1 MTSATRLVADA
12 VLPCDGTGA
21 VHRPGAVDV
30 GADGRI
36 TRVGPVAGPA
46 DAAPSTSDDAPADV
60 RWVGGLLMPGLV
72 NAHCHSPMTLLR
84 GQGEGLPLDRWLRE
98 VIWPREAKVSA
109 DDVYWGMTL
118 ACAELLRFGVT
129 TSVEMYFHDDALAAA
144 VDAAG
149 GRCVVTPGVVVAPGW
164 ERFGTWAERIEWIA
178 ALRSTYADHPRIE
191 VGFGPHSAYALPDEA
206 LRAVGEAA
214 RATGA
219 LVHVHVAE
227 TEHEGDEV
235 SARHGG
241 ASVPRVLA
249 DLGLFD
255 APRVLAAH
263 GVWLSPDDV
272 KLLAACDVAVA
283 HCPGSNAKLAS
294 GTAGVSELLRA
305 GIRVGL
311 GTDGPA
317 SNNDLDLWEEMR
329 LAALTARQREHDPT
343 VLPAAD
349 VLHMAT
355 AGGAAALGRPDLGAL
370 EPGRWA
376 DMVRLDLDDPG
387 FVPVLDSEDLVA
399 HAVWSASRAAV
410 RDVWVAGR
418 QVVADG
424 VCTTVDLAEA
434 RARVQAAAT
443 RLAHA

>member
-1 MTSATRLVADA
+1 VTGRTRLVADA
-12 VLPCDGTGA
+12 VLPCDGSGA

-36 TRVGPVAGPA
+36 VRVGPAPGAAGSEP
-46 DAAPSTSDDAPADV
+46 DSGEWMV
-60 RWVGGLLMPGLV
+60 RDVGGLLLPGLV

-84 GQGEGLPLDRWLRE
+84 GQGEGMPLQRWLRE
-98 VIWPREAKVSA
+98 VIWPREARVGA
-109 DDVYWGMTL
+109 EDVYWGMAL

-129 TSVEMYFHDDALAAA
+129 TSMEMYFHDDALASA
-144 VDAAG
+144 VADAG
-149 GRCVVTPGVVVAPGW
+149 SRCVVTPGVVVAPGW
-164 ERFGTWAERIEWIA
+164 ERFGTWQQRIEWIA
-178 ALRSTYADHPRIE
+178 GLRQQYAGHPRIE
-191 VGFGPHSAYALPDEA
+191 VGFGPHSAYALPEEA
-206 LRAVGEAA
+206 LRAVGDAA

-219 LVHVHVAE
+219 PVHLHLAE

-241 ASVPRVLA
+241 ASVSRVLA

-255 APRVLAAH
+255 VDRVLAAH
-263 GVWLSPDDV
+263 GVWLSPADV
-272 KLLAACDVAVA
+272 RLLADEGVAVA

-294 GTAGVSELLRA
+294 GTAPVVELLRA
-305 GIRVGL
+305 GIAVGL

-329 LAALTARQREHDPT
+329 LAALVARQRSRDPT
-343 VLPAAD
+343 VLPAAE
-349 VLHMAT
+349 VLQLAT

-370 EPGRWA
+370 APGRWA
-376 DMVRLDLDDPG
+376 DVVRLDLDDAG
-387 FVPVLDSEDLVA
+387 FVPVLEDGDLVA

-424 VCTTVDLAEA
+424 VCTTVDVAEA
-434 RARVQAAAT
+434 RRRVQAAAV
-443 RLAHA
+443 RLASR